1 MNLLAQEIKREMIE
15 TGPIRFSRFMELAL
29 YAPGLGYYEKQTEI
43 GRRGDFYTSVSVGN
57 LFGSL
62 LARQFADWLE
72 QEGEC
77 QNRAQLVEVGAH
89 GGQLAADILSW
100 LRDRTPRLFSRLE
113 YWLVEPSPVRRA
125 WQETVLREFVPKVRW
140 TDDLRQFTAAG
151 QGIRGILF
159 SNELLD
165 AMPVHRL
172 RWNAASL
179 SWHEWLVGID
189 LKSPPCGADLWS
201 AGSRCL
207 RLRGRQLT
215 LEDACIDSAP
225 TRFEWRTGPLGAD
238 IAGFAPQIP
247 RELAAVLPDGFTTEI
262 SPAASSWWREA
273 ARSLADGVLMTL
285 DYGMCGDE
293 FLVPERRAGTV
304 RAYLRHR
311 VSADVLNSPGEQD
324 ITAHVN
330 FSALQQT
337 GESEGLKTV
346 RLATQRSL
354 LTDVFERVVK
364 RPEDFQPWTPSAIRQ
379 FQTLT
384 HPEHLGRSFKVLIQ
398 RR

>member
-1 MNLLAQEIKREMIE
+1 MNSLAQEIKREMIE

-29 YAPGLGYYEKQTEI
+29 YAPGRGYYETQTEI
-43 GRRGDFYTSVSVGN
+43 GQRGDFYTSVSVGN

-72 QEGEC
+72 QDGC
-77 QNRAQLVEVGAH
+77 YQNRAQWVEAGAH

-100 LRDRTPRLFSRLE
+100 LRDRVPRLFSRLE

-125 WQETVLREFVPKVRW
+125 WQETALREFASKVRW

-165 AMPVHRL
+165 AMPVDRL
-172 RWNAASL
+172 RWNATSL
-179 SWHEWLVGID
+179 SWDEWLVGID
-189 LKSPPCGADLWS
+189 LKSPPCGADLRS
-201 AGSRCL
+201 AGSRSL
-207 RLRGRQLT
+207 RLRGRT
-215 LEDACIDSAP
+215 DSAQ

-238 IAGFAPQIP
+238 LAGFAPQIP
-247 RELAAVLPDGFTTEI
+247 RELATVLPDGFTTEI
-262 SPAASSWWREA
+262 SPAATRWWREA
-273 ARSLADGVLMTL
+273 ARSLAEGVLMTL
-285 DYGMCGDE
+285 DYGMSGDE
-293 FLVPERRAGTV
+293 FLVPERRAGTA

-311 VSADVLNSPGEQD
+311 VSADVLDSPGEQD